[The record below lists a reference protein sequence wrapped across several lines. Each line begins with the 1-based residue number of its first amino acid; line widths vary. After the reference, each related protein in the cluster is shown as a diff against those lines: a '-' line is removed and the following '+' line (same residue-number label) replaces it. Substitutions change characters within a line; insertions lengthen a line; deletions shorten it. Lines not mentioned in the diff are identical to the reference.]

1 MIDKMMKKNESSEL
15 LAALDLGSNSFHLII
30 ARMQNGIIEPVKRV
44 KHRVKLRA
52 GLDKENEL
60 NYESILRAVSSLKEM
75 GYTLKESEVGK
86 VRVVATHTIREANNR
101 NAFLTLAEQA
111 LGFPIE
117 IISGCEEARLI
128 YQGVM
133 RSEALLDS
141 SLVIDIGGGST
152 EIVVGEGTEALYR
165 ESRSMGCISFTERY
179 FSKELSKKAFKKA
192 EIAALQKLEFCSH
205 RFKKFKWNNVFATSG
220 TAKALFKAVGLVGD
234 NTDSLLLTDLLELK
248 SLLCQKSGFEKLSWV
263 GIDEARA
270 GVLPAGVAIMI
281 AVMKSLG
288 VTELKFCSAALR
300 EGVLYEMELQD
311 KEQST
316 RLLTRQDMQARY
328 HVDRRQAQQ
337 VAETCELLWNQVAE
351 DWSLESAGLKELLKE
366 AAYLY
371 EVGLQISVSDFQ
383 NHSGYILA
391 NSELS
396 GYNQDEQQLLGLL
409 VSHGRKKFKRRSLP
423 VLRNV
428 SHKVLTRL
436 VRLFRLAVLLN
447 NSRQPLMIDLLSLK
461 VDGGHMQLTIDKAF
475 FLEQDL
481 NVADLD
487 KEAKLMAKLGNKL
500 SYQLV

>member
-1 MIDKMMKKNESSEL
+1 MTDKIMNKSDNSTL

-30 ARMQNGIIEPVKRV
+30 ARMKNGVIEPVKRV

-60 NYESILRAVSSLKEM
+60 NYESILRAVSSLKEI
-75 GYTLKESEVGK
+75 GDILKESEVEK

-101 NAFLTLAEQA
+101 NTLLTLAEQA

-128 YQGVM
+128 YQGVV
-133 RSEALLDS
+133 RSEAILDS
-141 SLVIDIGGGST
+141 TLVVDIGGGST
-152 EIVVGEGTEALYR
+152 EIVMGEGCETLYR
-165 ESRSMGCISFTERY
+165 ESKSMGCISFTERY
-179 FSKELSKKAFKKA
+179 FSKELSKKSFEKA

-205 RFKKFKWNNVFATSG
+205 RFKKVKWKSIFATSG
-220 TAKALFKAVGLVGD
+220 TAKALFKAVGLVGE
-234 NTDSLLLTDLLELK
+234 NTDSLLLSDLLALK
-248 SLLCQKSGFEKLSWV
+248 NLLCHKSGFEKLASV
-263 GIDEARA
+263 DIDEARA
-270 GVLPAGVAIMI
+270 CVLPAGVAIMI
-281 AVMKSLG
+281 AVMKSLSI
-288 VTELKFCSAALR
+288 TKLKFCSAALR
-300 EGVLYEMELQD
+300 EGVLYEMEQQD
-311 KEQST
+311 KEQNT
-316 RLLTRQDMQARY
+316 RLLTRQDMQTRY
-328 HVDRRQAQQ
+328 HIDRRQAQQ

-351 DWSLESAGLKELLKE
+351 DWSLEKTDFKELLKE

-383 NHSGYILA
+383 KHSGYILA
-391 NSELS
+391 NSELP

-409 VSHGRKKFKRRSLP
+409 VSNGRKKFKQRSLP
-423 VLRNV
+423 LLRNV

-436 VRLFRLAVLLN
+436 IRLFRLALLLN
-447 NSRQPLMIDLLSLK
+447 NSRLPLVIDLLSLR
-461 VDGGHMQLTIDKAF
+461 VNGGHMQLTIDKAF
-475 FLEQDL
+475 FLERDL